1 MSLDRTRTVA
11 DLCVS
16 HMDTDQLKATLLGY
30 INPAS
35 NRWTAQRKVAA
46 LTLVRTRLVA
56 AEELCR
62 TYGVGQGELA
72 AWGRNFDERG
82 IEGLM
87 ATKLQPRR
95 RTARQ

>member
-1 MSLDRTRTVA
+1 MNPDRNQTFA

-16 HMDTDQLKATLLGY
+16 HMNTDQLKSTLLGY
-30 INPAS
+30 ISPAS

-46 LTLVRTRLVA
+46 LTLVRTRLLA
-56 AEELCR
+56 EEELCR

-87 ATKLQPRR
+87 ATKLKPRR
-95 RTARQ
+95 RTPRR